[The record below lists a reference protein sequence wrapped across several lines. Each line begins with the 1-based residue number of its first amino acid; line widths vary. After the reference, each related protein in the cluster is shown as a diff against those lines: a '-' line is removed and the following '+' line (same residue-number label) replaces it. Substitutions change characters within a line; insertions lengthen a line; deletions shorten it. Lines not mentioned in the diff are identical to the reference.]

1 MRIISIPPDFFT
13 NPIYNRWGFLFLVY
27 SRILYIFVFVKIYIM
42 KSISK
47 VIDEVIE
54 HDGVVYTRYE
64 KHEDGVISIQWRVG
78 GELVEYYRD
87 DSGWVNGDCFDEDHS
102 TPELEV
108 MYDNKLR

>member
-1 MRIISIPPDFFT
+1 MKK
-13 NPIYNRWGFLFLVY
+13 GFLCF
-27 SRILYIFVFVKIYIM
+27 IFVVLKNYIM
-42 KSISK
+42 KTIKK

-87 DSGWVNGDCFDEDHS
+87 DSGWVNGDCFDDEYP